1 MRKRL
6 VILGS
11 ILLSFVGL
19 YALLTSYQS
28 ATTTT
33 AKATAKEYQG
43 LGLDKPRKC
52 EDQKWGAYYKRTSDL
67 PNRVY
72 YANFWHIYR

>member
-33 AKATAKEYQG
+33 AKATAKEYKVVRQKDLVLSG
-43 LGLDKPRKC
+43 VVRAEEIKVLDSTKMGSIL
-52 EDQKWGAYYKRTSDL
+52 QKDK
-67 PNRVY
+67 
-72 YANFWHIYR
+72 

>member
-33 AKATAKEYQG
+33 AKATAKEY
-43 LGLDKPRKC
+43 KVVR
-52 EDQKWGAYYKRTSDL
+52 QKDL
-67 PNRVY
+67 VLSGEVHR
-72 YANFWHIYR
+72 